1 MRISKTTTVK
11 SFYVKDGRGEY
22 ADKYLI
28 MYDELSRFFDVYK
41 LNINV
46 LSLVPRLEL
55 YTTLEV
61 PLEKYLNSDNNKINK
76 EMIMEVL
83 EEHFNN

>member
-28 MYDELSRFFDVYK
+28 MYDYTYIFLSK
-41 LNINV
+41 
-46 LSLVPRLEL
+46 
-55 YTTLEV
+55 YT
-61 PLEKYLNSDNNKINK
+61 
-76 EMIMEVL
+76 
-83 EEHFNN
+83 

>member
-11 SFYVKDGRGEY
+11 SFYVKDGRGKY

-28 MYDELSRFFDVYK
+28 MYDELSRVFDVYK

-46 LSLVPRLEL
+46 TEIII
-55 YTTLEV
+55 Y
-61 PLEKYLNSDNNKINK
+61 
-76 EMIMEVL
+76 
-83 EEHFNN
+83 